1 MLINIHRPSR
11 SVTTRAATAR
21 IALGGVVNVV
31 GPFASAFKAGVV
43 GRIAARVATM
53 ASGEDRLQFPLLL
66 AVEVRTLA
74 WEVAGAVL
82 LVTAAAASTAT
93 SMVASL
99 TQNAVLGLE

>member
-1 MLINIHRPSR
+1 M
-11 SVTTRAATAR
+11 
-21 IALGGVVNVV
+21 V

-43 GRIAARVATM
+43 GRIAARVAIM

-82 LVTAAAASTAT
+82 LATAAAG
-93 SMVASL
+93 SL
-99 TQNAVLGLE
+99 HCHQCGCVPHAERGSRP